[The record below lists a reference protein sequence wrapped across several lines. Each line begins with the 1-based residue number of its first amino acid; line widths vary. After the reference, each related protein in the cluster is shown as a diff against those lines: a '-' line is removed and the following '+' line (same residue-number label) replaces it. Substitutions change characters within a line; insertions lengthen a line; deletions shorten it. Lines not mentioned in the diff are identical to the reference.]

1 MFDLSTLSPN
11 PGATKKRKRVG
22 RGPGSGHG
30 KTATRGHK
38 GQKARSGGAKPPW
51 FEGGQMPLYRRLPK
65 RGFHNPFRVE
75 YQIVNLDQ
83 LEARFNA
90 GERVDK
96 ESLLAKGLIK
106 DPDRP
111 VKILAR
117 GSLSKALTVVADA
130 YSEKAREAILAAGG
144 TVGEEKEAPE
154 APSQGEA

>member
-1 MFDLSTLSPN
+1 MFDLSNLSPN
-11 PGATKKRKRVG
+11 PGATKRRKRVG

-38 GQKARSGGAKPPW
+38 GQKARSGGGKPPW

-90 GERVDK
+90 GDRVDK
-96 ESLLAKGLIK
+96 GTLLAKGLIK

-117 GSLSKALTVVADA
+117 GTLSKALTVVADA
-130 YSEKAREAILAAGG
+130 YSKKAKEAIVAAGG
-144 TVGEEKEAPE
+144 TVEEGTPPE
-154 APSQGEA
+154 GEA

>member
-1 MFDLSTLSPN
+1 MFDLSNLSPN
-11 PGATKKRKRVG
+11 PGATKRRKRVG

-90 GERVDK
+90 GDRVDK
-96 ESLLAKGLIK
+96 EALLAKGLIK

-117 GSLSKALTVVADA
+117 GTLSKALTVIADA
-130 YSEKAREAILAAGG
+130 YSEKAREAIVAAGG
-144 TVGEEKEAPE
+144 TVGEKEAEEE
-154 APSQGEA
+154 ARSEGEA